1 MMMTDLPENIR
12 KTAVALLRLGEATA
26 EDIAK
31 ITGRKRS
38 TESYYL
44 NLMADLKL
52 VKKKKVGRKIYFIF
66 NSRDQEKRQ

>member
-1 MMMTDLPENIR
+1 MINDLPDNIR
-12 KTAVALLRLGEATA
+12 KTAITLLRLGEATA

-44 NLMADLKL
+44 NLMADMKL

-66 NSRDQEKRQ
+66 NPNQEE

>member
-1 MMMTDLPENIR
+1 MMSRLPDNIR
-12 KTAVALLRLGEATA
+12 RTAVALLRLGEATA

-44 NLMADLKL
+44 NLMADMKL
-52 VKKKKVGRKIYFIF
+52 VKKKKVGRKIYFML
-66 NSRDQEKRQ
+66 NSNHQEE

>member
-1 MMMTDLPENIR
+1 MMNDLPDNIR
-12 KTAVALLRLGEATA
+12 KTALALLRLGEATA

-44 NLMADLKL
+44 NLMAEMKL
-52 VKKKKVGRKIYFIF
+52 VKKKKVGRKIYFMF
-66 NSRDQEKRQ
+66 NSNQED

>member
-1 MMMTDLPENIR
+1 MMSRLPDNIR
-12 KTAVALLRLGEATA
+12 RTAVALLRLGEATA

-44 NLMADLKL
+44 NLMAEMKL
-52 VKKKKVGRKIYFIF
+52 VKKKQVGRKIYFLLHW
-66 NSRDQEKRQ
+66 NHQQER

>member
-1 MMMTDLPENIR
+1 MMMNNLPENIR

-38 TESYYL
+38 YREPTT
-44 NLMADLKL
+44 
-52 VKKKKVGRKIYFIF
+52 
-66 NSRDQEKRQ
+66 

>member
-1 MMMTDLPENIR
+1 MMSRLPDNIR
-12 KTAVALLRLGEATA
+12 RTAVALLRLGEATA

-44 NLMADLKL
+44 NLMADMKL
-52 VKKKKVGRKIYFIF
+52 VKKKKVGRKIYFML
-66 NSRDQEKRQ
+66 NSNHQEER